1 LTIAIERLAS
11 LAKAAREGDPV
22 IFAYG
27 PGLDDAF
34 VDAGYRICGI
44 EEAVWEALRAAG
56 FERIVFHSPE
66 RKLYFRDDESAVSS
80 RARRAARA
88 GQASPGQAVAGQAPA
103 RRMREGFSGPLGDRI
118 VSSLGAQQAPQV
130 AAGDNPAPAAAAAG
144 MSDPHS
150 VQMLKMLF
158 RNPAPRTAVVFV
170 HAAETLFHIDSVR
183 GLAEFFATRISFQRD
198 SPHACVLLMRQTT
211 LEAVADYLEQLRSVP
226 ALASYA
232 QRQLGRRVRPG
243 LIGFPDD
250 DELLR
255 LIHAVRIGAGLEIT
269 DWRGLPAL
277 VRAMS
282 AQSEEA
288 RRWEGR
294 LRGLAAAHRPLELTH
309 LRADGHVK
317 SAVTDPGGVWERLAR
332 LRGLDGVKE
341 HLTRLRWRLTA
352 DAELRKQGRATS
364 TEPDSYHLVFTGNP
378 GTGKTTVA
386 RLVGEMYRD
395 LGVLRKGHVVE
406 LGAGDLVDQ
415 FVGGTALKTGREIDR
430 ALDGVLFIDE
440 AYRLS
445 DQQGGFGQEAI
456 DTLLARME
464 NDRARLVVIVAG
476 YPVKMR
482 EFLDA
487 NPGLRS
493 RFPERNVIEFADYDP
508 QTLTSILT
516 DRLASLGLAWTDAL
530 GAQIGTAVAGMHRT
544 RRPGFGNARAMREA
558 AEDIASRWS
567 QRVQGAIDEP
577 ADVTDLPDRLRMHL
591 GSDIPDMAELL
602 GELDAMIGLQPVKD
616 AIRTLVHQL
625 RLKQRRGRGEVTAPH
640 LLFLG
645 PPGTGKTTVARMIG
659 RIFKSLGLLA
669 SGHVV
674 ETGRKNLVGEYI
686 GHTAVKTAEQIANA
700 ADGVLFIDEAYSLS
714 RAGDSRDFGQEAI
727 DTLNQDME
735 NMRGQLAV
743 IAAGYPVQMEEF
755 LDSNPGLASRF
766 TVRIDF
772 PDYSDHELLQILL
785 AMAARDDYVLTPQA
799 QERALRWF
807 AARRAARPD
816 AFGNGR
822 AARSLLAE
830 MEAML
835 GARAAEDPDADLS
848 TFQAQDVPDV

>member
-1 LTIAIERLAS
+1 MTTVVERLAS

-22 IFAYG
+22 LFGYG
-27 PGLDDAF
+27 PGIDDAF
-34 VDAGYRICGI
+34 IDHAYRTCGI
-44 EEAVWEALRAAG
+44 EETVWEALRAAG
-56 FERIVFHSPE
+56 YERIVFHSPD
-66 RKLYFRDDESAVSS
+66 RKLYFRDDDSAASS
-80 RARRAARA
+80 RSRRAAQSGSPAPASAQPGIRGMRA
-88 GQASPGQAVAGQAPA
+88 GFAGPFGDRVVTNFGARRPPQAPA
-103 RRMREGFSGPLGDRI
+103 GD
-118 VSSLGAQQAPQV
+118 
-130 AAGDNPAPAAAAAG
+130 DPAPAATTGG

-150 VQMLKMLF
+150 VRMIRILF
-158 RNPAPRTAVVFV
+158 RNPVPRTAVVFV
-170 HAAETLFHIDSVR
+170 DAAETLFHIESVR
-183 GLAEFFATRISFQRD
+183 GLAEFFASRVSFQRD
-198 SPHACVLLMRQTT
+198 SPHTCVLLIREPT
-211 LEAVADYLEQLRSVP
+211 LEAVHEYLEGLRTVP

-243 LIGFPDD
+243 LIGHPDD
-250 DELLR
+250 AELLR
-255 LIHAVRIGAGLEIT
+255 LIHALRVGANLRVV
-269 DWRGLPAL
+269 DWRGLPAV

-294 LRGLAAAHRPLELTH
+294 LRDFVAERRPLDMANLLEKELV
-309 LRADGHVK
+309 R
-317 SAVTDPGGVWERLAR
+317 SAVTDPGGVWERLAK
-332 LRGLDGVKE
+332 LRGLDGVKD
-341 HLTRLRWRLTA
+341 HLTKLRWRLTA
-352 DAELRKQGRATS
+352 DAKLREQGRTTNS
-364 TEPDSYHLVFTGNP
+364 EPDSHHLVFTGNP

-395 LGVLRKGHVVE
+395 LGVLSKGHVIEV
-406 LGAGDLVDQ
+406 GVGDLVEAY
-415 FVGGTALKTGREIDR
+415 VGGTAQKTTKEIDR

-440 AYRLS
+440 AYQLS
-445 DQQGGFGQEAI
+445 DQRSGFGQEAI

-516 DRLASLGLAWTDAL
+516 DRLSALGLTWTDKL
-530 GAQIGTAVAGMHRT
+530 SSQIGTAVAGMHRT
-544 RRPGFGNARAMREA
+544 RRAGFGNARAMREI

-567 QRVQGAIDEP
+567 ERVKAAVDEP
-577 ADVTDLPDRLRMHL
+577 ADVPDLPDRLSIHL
-591 GSDIPDMAELL
+591 GTDIPEMAELL

-616 AIRTLVHQL
+616 TIRTLVHRL
-625 RLKQRRGRGEVTAPH
+625 RLKQRRGKAEVTAPH

-659 RIFKSLGLLA
+659 RIFKSLGLLV
-669 SGHVV
+669 SGQVV
-674 ETGRKNLVGEYI
+674 EVGRKDLVGEYI
-686 GHTAVKTAEQIANA
+686 GHTAVKTAERIADA

-714 RAGDSRDFGQEAI
+714 RAGDGRDFGQEAI

-743 IAAGYPVQMEEF
+743 IAAGYPRQMEEF

-766 TVRIDF
+766 TVRVDF
-772 PDYSDHELLQILL
+772 PDYTDRELLQILI
-785 AMAARDDYVLTPQA
+785 AMAARDDYVLAPQA
-799 QERALRWF
+799 QERVVDLF
-807 AARRAARPD
+807 AVRRAARPD

-822 AARSLLAE
+822 AARGLLAE
-830 MEAML
+830 MEARL
-835 GARAAEDPDADLS
+835 AARTAEDPDADLS
-848 TFQAQDVPDV
+848 TFLAQDVPDG